1 MKKLAILLIL
11 LISYA
16 FAVMPQNEL
25 QQKFEKA
32 IRGTYNVENF
42 NLDEIKVSSEIVE
55 QLSVEMNEGN
65 LFKISQEKNLIGYAY
80 LGTAPSKK
88 KEFEYVVL
96 FDENFIIKKSK
107 VLIYRENYGLQ
118 IGTQRWLKQFIG
130 MTPKDNI
137 VYGEN
142 IAAIS
147 GATISASSMARAVND
162 VLQSVNLLQQNN
174 IL

>member
-1 MKKLAILLIL
+1 M
-11 LISYA
+11 
-16 FAVMPQNEL
+16 
-25 QQKFEKA
+25 
-32 IRGTYNVENF
+32 
-42 NLDEIKVSSEIVE
+42 
-55 QLSVEMNEGN
+55 
-65 LFKISQEKNLIGYAY
+65 
-80 LGTAPSKK
+80 GTAPSKK

-96 FDENFIIKKSK
+96 FDEYFIIKKSK

-130 MTPKDNI
+130 ISPKDEI

-147 GATISASSMARAVND
+147 GATISASSMTRAVNK
-162 VLQSVNLLQQNN
+162 VLKTIELLQQKE